1 MQCLT
6 KIANPVTLQIL
17 CDVLD
22 EKGIE
27 YRVDDAGMRALLPLP
42 GITDARVM
50 VHTADMAAA
59 ERVLCDLDI
68 GVGFD

>member
-1 MQCLT
+1 MKCLT
-6 KIANPVTLQIL
+6 KTVNPVTLQIL

-50 VHTADMAAA
+50 VYETDMEAAA
-59 ERVLCDLDI
+59 QVLRDLDI
-68 GVGFD
+68 GNGHD